1 MKRVL
6 IIDDST
12 DLVALLKLKLA
23 RAGFEARGAFDGMYG
38 MTEALRFTPD
48 LIILDL
54 NFPAGGGISVLA
66 RLKTN
71 LLTKTIP
78 VLILT
83 GVEDE
88 NIEKEALHLGAE
100 GYLLKPTK
108 PKEVIDMVQKL
119 MAAHTASRCSERRSS
134 D

>member
-1 MKRVL
+1 VKRVL

-23 RAGFEARGAFDGMYG
+23 PAGFDVRGAFDGMYG

-66 RLKTN
+66 RLKAN
-71 LLTKTIP
+71 LLTKSIP

-83 GVEDE
+83 DVEDE
-88 NIEKEALHLGAE
+88 DIEKEAFHLGAG
-100 GYLLKPTK
+100 GYLLKPAK
-108 PKEVIDMVQKL
+108 PEEVIDAVQKL
-119 MAAHTASRCSERRSS
+119 VTAHTTRPEQ
-134 D
+134 